1 MDITFT
7 LQSVTDG
14 SFLIGQAANTTVYIS
29 KDGGSYAATNNSVSE
44 IGRGSYKV
52 TLTSTEASFTDMLLY
67 QPVCSGAQTNTLAIE
82 KPTDV
87 SSLATSS
94 DLSAVA
100 NNVSAVKA
108 KTDNL
113 PAEPAAKSDIPSVQ
127 TIQSGL
133 ATSSDLSSVAT
144 NVSAVKAKTDNL
156 PAEPAAVGS
165 AMTLTSATITSV
177 KDGLATGS
185 GLSSLASH
193 GDTYWVTANV
203 SGLATGGGLEA
214 LANYGD
220 SHWSTA
226 NVSSLA
232 TADAL
237 SSVATTANAIKAKT
251 DLLPAEPAAKSDIPS
266 VQTIQSGLATSD
278 SLSSAQTAIINRG
291 NEAWK
296 TAAGFATPTNI
307 TDAVSALEAYG
318 DQHWQ
323 GGSGGVTPGGER
335 PLYCTTAMLYA
346 HWTQTK
352 IDTWSNGSQ
361 TAIDNAIE
369 WACNK
374 IDSDLQ
380 NATSVPFQPVPA
392 SIRDLAILAAG
403 ARLADLAGASA
414 EPDVK
419 AAWAYYQE
427 FVENYNY
434 HVDNQQ

>member
-1 MDITFT
+1 MEIKFT
-7 LQSVTDG
+7 LQSITDG
-14 SFLIGQAANTTVYIS
+14 SYLTGQASATTVYIS
-29 KDGGSYAATNNSVSE
+29 LDGGSYAATTNAVAE

-52 TLTSTEASFTDMLLY
+52 TLTSAEATFNDVLLY
-67 QPVCSGAQTNTLAIE
+67 QPVCTGAQTNTWAID
-82 KPTDV
+82 KKV
-87 SSLATSS
+87 SAEDNANAVWGAQNKEITGTVTINSTQAGTFATSA
-94 DLSAVA
+94 DLTTVG
-100 NNVSAVKA
+100 NNVSA
-108 KTDNL
+108 
-113 PAEPAAKSDIPSVQ
+113 I
-127 TIQSGL
+127 
-133 ATSSDLSSVAT
+133 
-144 NVSAVKAKTDNL
+144 KAKTDNL

-165 AMTLTSATITSV
+165 AMTLTSTTIAAIQN
-177 KDGLATGS
+177 GLATND

-193 GDTYWVTANV
+193 GDSYWVTANV

-226 NVSSLA
+226 NVSALA

-237 SSVATTANAIKAKT
+237 SAVSNNVSAVKAKT
-251 DLLPAEPAAKSDIPS
+251 DNLPSEPAAKSDIPS

-278 SLSSAQTAIINRG
+278 ALSSAQTAIINRG

-296 TAAGFATPTNI
+296 TATGFATPTNI
-307 TDAVSALEAYG
+307 TDAVTTLEAYG

-352 IDTWSNGSQ
+352 IDTWANGSQ
-361 TAIDNAIE
+361 TTIDNAIE

-419 AAWAYYQE
+419 AAWAYYQVYIE
-427 FVENYNY
+427 NFNYN
-434 HVDNQQ
+434 VDNQQ